1 MRESEAFG
9 MDANRL
15 ERVRA
20 RVRGADLAGAVLVQP
35 ANLRYLT
42 GFHSNAYSRPL
53 ALVVPAAGEPTLI
66 VPRLEETQARDMTP
80 VADLRSY
87 VEWDEGSAAGGRLD
101 AEWRALLAGVLE
113 ERGLTGARLGLEQS
127 GLGSAAARGL
137 AAALPRV
144 EWMDASGWV
153 ETLRLVKS
161 PEEVEH
167 HRRAGQLAA
176 AGLEAGFAV
185 ARAGGSELETKG
197 ASIAAVFTEGSRRCP
212 DLAVAAAG
220 NALVGERIAAVH
232 APATG
237 RRARPGDPVFVV
249 LSASVEGS
257 HCELSRTIVVGGVPT
272 AEQRRWFRAV
282 AWAHEAARS
291 RAVPGTPGSD
301 LDRAA
306 RGALKKEG
314 LAGYLPMRTGHGLG
328 LAGVEAPN
336 LGAGDETP
344 LQAGMVISI
353 EPGVCVP
360 GAGGVLWADNYVV
373 TSSGVEQLTAYP
385 IEVE

>member
-1 MRESEAFG
+1 M
-9 MDANRL
+9 
-15 ERVRA
+15 
-20 RVRGADLAGAVLVQP
+20 
-35 ANLRYLT
+35 
-42 GFHSNAYSRPL
+42 
-53 ALVVPAAGEPTLI
+53 
-66 VPRLEETQARDMTP
+66 
-80 VADLRSY
+80 
-87 VEWDEGSAAGGRLD
+87 
-101 AEWRALLAGVLE
+101 
-113 ERGLTGARLGLEQS
+113 
-127 GLGSAAARGL
+127 
-137 AAALPRV
+137 
-144 EWMDASGWV
+144 

-185 ARAGGSELETKG
+185 ARAGGSELEMKG
-197 ASIAAVFTEGSRRCP
+197 ASIAAVFTEGARRCP

-257 HCELSRTIVVGGVPT
+257 HCELSRTIVVGGAPT
-272 AEQRRWFRAV
+272 AEQRRWFRSV
-282 AWAHEAARS
+282 ARAHEAARS

-306 RGALKKEG
+306 RGALKEEG